1 MEKKLDKN
9 GYPLMDSEALCQEAL
24 DLWGIDAQVWMAV
37 EEMAELTNA
46 LCKMKRGRNNP
57 EDIITEIADVQIMMQ
72 QLQLFFGK
80 EEVDTERNRKLIRLH
95 DRMCDYR
102 VVHKIDHSD
111 RFPSLKRYS
120 INGWD
125 YHGHHSTEE
134 FETESV
140 DEAMHRFKVA
150 CQDSYGDC
158 TLYECPNG
166 FRGSCQTIS
175 EAGYIKI
182 AEK

>member
-24 DLWGIDAQVWMAV
+24 DLWGIDSQVWMAI

-57 EDIITEIADVQIMMQ
+57 EDIVTEIADVQIMME

-102 VVHKIDHSD
+102 VSWAKAEDANENEN
-111 RFPSLKRYS
+111 P
-120 INGWD
+120 GAEQ
-125 YHGHHSTEE
+125 GGEE
-134 FETESV
+134 PPMSME
-140 DEAMHRFKVA
+140 
-150 CQDSYGDC
+150 
-158 TLYECPNG
+158 
-166 FRGSCQTIS
+166 
-175 EAGYIKI
+175 
-182 AEK
+182 